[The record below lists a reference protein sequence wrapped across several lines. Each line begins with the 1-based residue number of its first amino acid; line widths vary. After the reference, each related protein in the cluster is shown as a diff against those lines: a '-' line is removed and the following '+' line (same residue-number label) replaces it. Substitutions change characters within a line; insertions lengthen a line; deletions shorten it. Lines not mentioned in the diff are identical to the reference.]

1 MFHILSHGCLMLE
14 YETMYDLFA
23 SLKVLNNPCMHW
35 SNSIG
40 STFAEFMYEQVQKAI
55 IQTIQSAQFLACCD
69 EVTSID
75 NGSQICVHAYVVDG
89 WTRVHVLICVDRI
102 IDGSC
107 YNYFFKVT
115 VNST

>member
-40 STFAEFMYEQVQKAI
+40 STFVEFMYQQVQKAT
-55 IQTIQSAQFLACCD
+55 IQTIQSAQFLACSCD
-69 EVTSID
+69 EVTTID
-75 NGSQICVHAYVVDG
+75 YGS
-89 WTRVHVLICVDRI
+89 
-102 IDGSC
+102 
-107 YNYFFKVT
+107 
-115 VNST
+115 